1 MKYQNFVKTFAKENP
16 ELRGKELMKHVG
28 KAWSES
34 GFKTTK
40 KPTKTTTKTTTAKT
54 SINGGFVGS
63 LVSGVVGNLATDA
76 LSKLIGLGVSKKKSI
91 SKTIHNK
98 LCKILLDQS
107 NQILATKKGNGM
119 VQSGGFLSFL
129 ASALAPLAIQEGAK
143 LLGLGNKKKTSSAHK
158 NGGLIYRPRKR

>member
-16 ELRGKELMKHVG
+16 ELRGQKLMKHVG

-40 KPTKTTTKTTTAKT
+40 PTKTTTKTTKTKT

-107 NQILATKKGNGM
+107 NQILSTKKGNGM
-119 VQSGGFLSFL
+119 VQSGGFLPFL

>member
-1 MKYQNFVKTFAKENP
+1 MKYQNFVKTFAKEHP

-40 KPTKTTTKTTTAKT
+40 PAKPTTKPAKTTTTKT

-76 LSKLIGLGVSKKKSI
+76 LSKLIGLGISKKSI

-107 NQILATKKGNGM
+107 NQIMSTKKGNGM
-119 VQSGGFLSFL
+119 VQSGGFLPFL

-143 LLGLGNKKKTSSAHK
+143 LLGLGNKKKHLQLK
-158 NGGLIYRPRKR
+158 KKGV

>member
-40 KPTKTTTKTTTAKT
+40 PTKTTTKTTKTKT

-76 LSKLIGLGVSKKKSI
+76 LSKLIGLGVSKKKAFLKQYI
-91 SKTIHNK
+91 INCVKFYLI
-98 LCKILLDQS
+98 
-107 NQILATKKGNGM
+107 NQIKFCQQKKAM
-119 VQSGGFLSFL
+119 VWYNLVDFCLF
-129 ASALAPLAIQEGAK
+129 
-143 LLGLGNKKKTSSAHK
+143 
-158 NGGLIYRPRKR
+158 